1 MAVTNPELVAALATV
16 PEIKRTDDVFEVA
29 KRRFARHGA
38 GEEPHRARDRV
49 IDEAVQSFAATGRW
63 PSDIGERA
71 ATAHADGMSWE
82 AERLA
87 LKHTVEFTEDRAT
100 DAFETFAPDAL
111 AHLSGRLADVL
122 SDALA
127 ASEKLGGAR
136 ARRRQSRSDATP

>member
-1 MAVTNPELVAALATV
+1 MAALATV

-71 ATAHADGMSWE
+71 ATAYADGMSWE